1 MYFKINQQTD
11 AQCDFL
17 ITEPKD
23 SIVLVPNFITANS
36 REFFEP
42 NFFLPPEWYISACHK
57 RDTLALGRRKLIRII
72 LKGSAL
78 TAR

>member
-42 NFFLPPEWYISACHK
+42 NFLNRQSGTSQRVINV
-57 RDTLALGRRKLIRII
+57 TL
-72 LKGSAL
+72 
-78 TAR
+78 